1 MFHCRMVQFVV
12 MVPPKEVHS
21 MLTKFMMNTKG
32 WYHHVSH
39 GMKWLTRSR
48 KVANAKTRKRRHQ
61 EEQADKNNK
70 TMMIVVTTSLPEPMF
85 PPSCGYFLVPGRMC
99 SAPKQAYWSLPVL
112 SRMCSAPFPSQ
123 CASRNAGGGITCPEC
138 EFRFA
143 SELNLG
149 RWDHLAHSSSFHKS
163 IQMSRP
169 T

>member
-1 MFHCRMVQFVV
+1 VVTPADRIDIISKVMFHCRMVQFVV

-70 TMMIVVTTSLPEPMF
+70 TMMIVVTTSLPEPIF

-99 SAPKQAYWSLPVL
+99 SAPKQAYCWFPPCPEQNVFCSISVAVRLAERWGWHHV
-112 SRMCSAPFPSQ
+112 SRM
-123 CASRNAGGGITCPEC
+123 
-138 EFRFA
+138 
-143 SELNLG
+143 
-149 RWDHLAHSSSFHKS
+149 
-163 IQMSRP
+163 
-169 T
+169 